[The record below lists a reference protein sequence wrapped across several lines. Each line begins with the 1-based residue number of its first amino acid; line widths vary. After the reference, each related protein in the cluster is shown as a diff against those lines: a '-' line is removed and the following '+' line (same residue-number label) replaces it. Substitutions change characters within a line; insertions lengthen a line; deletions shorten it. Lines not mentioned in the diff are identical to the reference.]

1 MSQLQSKE
9 EYEAI
14 KNEHK
19 AIAREKEAKI
29 KRDLSRL
36 LSDATPRYV
45 REKLATSCII
55 FGVTYLIE
63 ELAFRKRVPGIVKF
77 AGAVATTAFAPKI
90 YRLLYRNYYM
100 PAPVEVPLS
109 GGPVNGYA
117 THPGRTDGQSIG

>member
-14 KNEHK
+14 KNEHR

-36 LSDATPRYV
+36 MSEATPRYV
-45 REKLATSCII
+45 REKLATSCIV

-90 YRLLYRNYYM
+90 YRLLYRNYYTPV
-100 PAPVEVPLS
+100 PADAPLDERPINGYPVPVENT
-109 GGPVNGYA
+109 NGQA
-117 THPGRTDGQSIG
+117 I

>member
-1 MSQLQSKE
+1 MSNLHSKE

-14 KNEHK
+14 KNQHK
-19 AIAREKEAKI
+19 TIAREKEAKI

-55 FGVTYLIE
+55 FGVTYLVE

-77 AGAVATTAFAPKI
+77 AGAVAMTTFAPKI
-90 YRLLYRNYYM
+90 YRLLYRNYYAPT
-100 PAPVEVPLS
+100 PASTPLNGS
-109 GGPVNGYA
+109 PINGYVVA
-117 THPGRTDGQSIG
+117 SENVDRAAN